1 MSNKEDD
8 SINKT
13 TDYFYEK
20 MKKGYNKFLKI
31 YNIIQNI
38 YFFIFINLEISLF
51 YALVCGILILEKRN
65 TKKELN

>member
-20 MKKGYNKFLKI
+20 MKKGYNNYINSRKTKYKKRIELIKYLDSLNQVI
-31 YNIIQNI
+31 NYND
-38 YFFIFINLEISLF
+38 Y
-51 YALVCGILILEKRN
+51 
-65 TKKELN
+65 LNKNHN

>member
-20 MKKGYNKFLKI
+20 MKKGYNN
-31 YNIIQNI
+31 Y
-38 YFFIFINLEISLF
+38 INSRKTKYKKRIE
-51 YALVCGILILEKRN
+51 LIK
-65 TKKELN
+65 